1 MTTIMP
7 PRAIGLGEW
16 AVLRDAGTL
25 ACLGL
30 GSCVALILD
39 DREARVGGVAHI
51 VLPSPSLSRDRS
63 NAARFG
69 ETAVPFLINEMVR
82 AGAVRGRLKARLVGG
97 ASLFAALTA
106 PGTVQI
112 GHRNLRVSRTGLAE
126 AGVAI
131 VGEAVGGE
139 VGRSVWLDVDTGV
152 VTVRSVGHAPEQL

>member
-1 MTTIMP
+1 VTAIVA

-16 AVLRDAGTL
+16 AVLRETGAL

-39 DREARVGGVAHI
+39 DRDAGIGGMAHV

-63 NAARFG
+63 NPARFA
-69 ETAVPFLINEMVR
+69 ETAVPLLINEMVR
-82 AGAVRGRLKARLVGG
+82 AGAVRGRLRARLVGG

-112 GHRNLRVSRTGLAE
+112 GQRNLHAARMELAA
-126 AGVAI
+126 AGVA
-131 VGEAVGGE
+131 VVAEAVGGE
-139 VGRSVWLDVDTGV
+139 LGRSVWFEVATGI
-152 VTVRSVGHAPEQL
+152 VTVRSVGHAPEHL

>member
-1 MTTIMP
+1 MP

-16 AVLRDAGTL
+16 AVLREAGAL

-39 DREARVGGVAHI
+39 DRDARIGGMAHV
-51 VLPSPSLSRDRS
+51 VLPSPSLSRERS
-63 NAARFG
+63 NPARFA

-82 AGAVRGRLKARLVGG
+82 AGAVRGRLRARLAGG

-112 GHRNLRVSRTGLAE
+112 GQRNLHAARTELAA

-131 VGEAVGGE
+131 AAEAVGGE
-139 VGRSVWLDVDTGV
+139 VGRSVWFEVGTGI
-152 VTVRSVGHAPEQL
+152 VTVRSVGHAPAHL